1 MTLTEI
7 ESDVSAPP
15 AVRETM
21 APAVY
26 QRLPKNILADGVSS
40 GDHKVI
46 GRLWILGSLLF
57 GLFTLVADVLVR
69 IERLNTDSVD
79 LFSQASTFEQWFTL
93 HRVSLVF
100 LFVVPLL
107 IGIAMVMVPLQIG
120 APSLAFPRAAS
131 AALWS
136 WAVAGVIMVVSWA
149 IDGGLIN
156 GVPAEGPVGQATQLS
171 MLSFAAVV
179 IALLVASMVIVTT
192 IFTERSQGM
201 SLYNVPLFTWSML
214 VAAGI
219 WLLSLPVLVS
229 NLMLMWIDARGPS
242 AQGFGGEQY
251 YNQISWV
258 FDQPQVFAFAI
269 PVLGMLGETVPV
281 ALRRR
286 LKQYDLAMVAIGLFG
301 ALSFGAYAQTFFNP
315 NANTT
320 WLYVVGSIALI
331 LPLLAMLGSVALTG
345 AAAGRAP
352 IFSAHLALSAMAL
365 VALFTA
371 GAVSTVRVLDSLLA
385 PVVGFA
391 NRVVGFIQNVFD
403 GQEGSR
409 EGWKFLSDF
418 EGWIGSTFD
427 EIAGTSVGGAMV
439 QLVLIAGLL
448 AGIAGLYYWA
458 PKILGRKLPTS
469 LGLLAGLSILGGG
482 VLSAL
487 PDAIS
492 GFLDQPEF
500 VAEASQRDGVE
511 LLNLIS
517 MLGSLGVFA
526 GFGALLLALPAAFFF
541 GADNDDDEDERNPWQ
556 GHTLEWLSESPPPPG
571 NFEGPY
577 VVTSE
582 APLLDDDFVNP
593 YAEGASA

>member
-1 MTLTEI
+1 MTITEI
-7 ESDVSAPP
+7 EQVAAATQSPEA
-15 AVRETM
+15 M

-26 QRLPKNILADGVSS
+26 QRLPQNILANGVSS

-69 IERLNTDSVD
+69 IERVDTDSVA
-79 LFSQASTFEQWFTL
+79 LFSNRFAFEQWFSL

-107 IGIAMVMVPLQIG
+107 IGIAMVIVPLQIG
-120 APSLAFPRAAS
+120 SPSLAFPRAAA

-149 IDGGLIN
+149 IDGGLVDR
-156 GVPAEGPVGQATQLS
+156 GTGTVSKSSQLS
-171 MLSFAAVV
+171 MISLAAVV
-179 IALLVASMVIVTT
+179 LSLLVASLVIVTT

-219 WLLSLPVLVS
+219 WLLSLPVLIS
-229 NLMLMWIDARGPS
+229 NLMVMWIDGRGEA
-242 AQGFGGEQY
+242 AQSFGNTRLY
-251 YNQISWV
+251 DQISWV

-269 PVLGMLGETVPV
+269 PVLGLLGETLPV

-286 LKQYDLAMVAIGLFG
+286 LKSYDLAMVAIGAFG
-301 ALSFGAYAQTFFNP
+301 AFSFGAYAQTFFNP
-315 NANTT
+315 NADTT
-320 WLYVVGSIALI
+320 WLYVVGSITLI
-331 LPLLAMLGSVALTG
+331 LPILAFLGACAQTVM
-345 AAAGRAP
+345 AAGRAP
-352 IFSAHLALSAMAL
+352 VFSAQLALSAMAV
-365 VALFTA
+365 VALLTA
-371 GAVSTVRVLDSLLA
+371 AALAAVRVLDSLLA
-385 PVVGFA
+385 PVIGFLNDIVGFFQ
-391 NRVVGFIQNVFD
+391 GSGSGSGD
-403 GQEGSR
+403 GWE
-409 EGWKFLSDF
+409 FLSDF
-418 EGWIGSTFD
+418 EGWLRDTFD
-427 EIAGTSVGGAMV
+427 EIAGTSVAGAMV
-439 QLVLIAGLL
+439 QLALVASLLSAVAGLF
-448 AGIAGLYYWA
+448 YWA
-458 PKILGRKLPTS
+458 PKILGRRLPTG
-469 LGLLAGLSILGGG
+469 LGLFAGLSLLGGA

-500 VAEASQRDGVE
+500 VAAYDARDGVE
-511 LLNLIS
+511 LLNLIG
-517 MLGSLGVFA
+517 LIGSIGVFA
-526 GFGALLLALPAAFFF
+526 GFGLVLVALPAAFFL
-541 GADNDDDEDERNPWQ
+541 GSNDDDEDDDTDERNPVG
-556 GHTLEWLSESPPPPG
+556 GHTLEWLTESPPPPG

-582 APLLDDDFVNP
+582 APLLDEDFENP